1 MSDQIQQSNGTEPR
15 RAPGAS
21 WRRRAVFV
29 SVLFH
34 VALLVALFLWVL
46 PPYSPPPLGEND
58 TTPTHSVPN
67 RSQDTRLP
75 RNVPAAPAVQV
86 PPEQIQASIESQIK
100 QVQTLSDEAKLSE
113 LEKNLKRLESI
124 STEASVQEVT
134 ATIADSL
141 GLQSGVEP
149 SEQDVAGSFDH
160 HTAQL
165 HDVTRRQSE
174 SGSWQYECVLV
185 DAQGRTQSVPMTE
198 AEGEPI
204 FQAFEKMKQYPMAAG
219 IYRQVVMP
227 MIQKLIEAGEIA
239 EQVAGKAESFP
250 SESAPRTSD

>member
-1 MSDQIQQSNGTEPR
+1 
-15 RAPGAS
+15 
-21 WRRRAVFV
+21 
-29 SVLFH
+29 
-34 VALLVALFLWVL
+34 
-46 PPYSPPPLGEND
+46 
-58 TTPTHSVPN
+58 
-67 RSQDTRLP
+67 
-75 RNVPAAPAVQV
+75 V

-100 QVQTLSDEAKLSE
+100 QVQSLSDEAKLSE

-160 HTAQL
+160 DTAQL
-165 HDVTRRQSE
+165 HDVARRRSD

-239 EQVAGKAESFP
+239 EQVAGEAESFP
-250 SESAPRTSD
+250 SESAQRASD